1 MSNKTSPGIACHSLE
16 WENWSGNIQHNGKN
30 YYFKP
35 EKKADLQ
42 SVLADAKA
50 KGITV
55 RVSGQRHSQPPLVAD
70 DNRGQTPPPSPTLY
84 LVDMS
89 CYVDLG
95 DEGMKLGP
103 GANQVTVN
111 PGVREDDL
119 DAFLTKNKLM
129 MNTVTAGGFF
139 SIGGMTA
146 VDVHGGT
153 VDAPIFAETAFA
165 FTIMGADGQ
174 EKVIDRD
181 SKDQDGNPLLP
192 FARVSLGAL
201 GIVTRIVIDVLPRP
215 LATTL
220 QGGKEWYKLKDKQ
233 AFTAKFKQS
242 LTGPTKHTR
251 IEVFYTPYAAASN
264 LPLVPPM
271 PNFLVLWW
279 DVVDDPSPKEPNS
292 APDQATACTLSNEG
306 KFGAPYLSSFERYL
320 VRFVRDSQY
329 FKDAYSPFHIPPVPP
344 SAYAKIALN
353 EIEAQVEAANT
364 KHSDLWLTKAAQV
377 MFMSYFIEL
386 PVLDEAGLGKVWD
399 GLQAAGDYVIQNGNF
414 HIAAPMEF
422 RFVKGGNSV
431 MAGTYTK
438 DPNAWFIN
446 LDLIGFV
453 KPTIGAEYR
462 DTLLKFFAFVERKW
476 VEMGGLPHNGKMYGF
491 YDPKDANKDS
501 FTPPFN
507 KNFLSFITQRRID
520 RGAPVEAFKKYRRQC
535 DRDDRFY
542 NEYLRKLLGD

>member
-1 MSNKTSPGIACHSLE
+1 
-16 WENWSGNIQHNGKN
+16 
-30 YYFKP
+30 
-35 EKKADLQ
+35 
-42 SVLADAKA
+42 
-50 KGITV
+50 
-55 RVSGQRHSQPPLVAD
+55 
-70 DNRGQTPPPSPTLY
+70 
-84 LVDMS
+84 
-89 CYVDLG
+89 
-95 DEGMKLGP
+95 
-103 GANQVTVN
+103 
-111 PGVREDDL
+111 
-119 DAFLTKNKLM
+119 
-129 MNTVTAGGFF
+129 
-139 SIGGMTA
+139 
-146 VDVHGGT
+146 
-153 VDAPIFAETAFA
+153 
-165 FTIMGADGQ
+165 
-174 EKVIDRD
+174 
-181 SKDQDGNPLLP
+181 
-192 FARVSLGAL
+192 
-201 GIVTRIVIDVLPRP
+201 
-215 LATTL
+215 
-220 QGGKEWYKLKDKQ
+220 
-233 AFTAKFKQS
+233 
-242 LTGPTKHTR
+242 
-251 IEVFYTPYAAASN
+251 
-264 LPLVPPM
+264 
-271 PNFLVLWW
+271 
-279 DVVDDPSPKEPNS
+279 
-292 APDQATACTLSNEG
+292 
-306 KFGAPYLSSFERYL
+306 
-320 VRFVRDSQY
+320 
-329 FKDAYSPFHIPPVPP
+329 
-344 SAYAKIALN
+344 
-353 EIEAQVEAANT
+353 
-364 KHSDLWLTKAAQV
+364 